1 MTVQDF
7 TLNSQVPSILREL
20 RTDGIPDRLY
30 SDIVDGEGLQYVDL
44 VQEGG
49 GVLGIALVGYTYV
62 LEQMG
67 IRFYSLAGTSA
78 GAINTMLLAAM
89 GSPSEP
95 KSTKVLRILADQDLY
110 AFVDGPRYA
119 RKVVE
124 RAIEGKGLRY
134 NPIWGVRL
142 YRTYRYLKKTLGLN
156 PGTTFHAWIRQV
168 LNDADV
174 GTTEALLNRR
184 EALPASLFVRGRD
197 GPRPLER
204 RPPPETVVIAAEI
217 STESR
222 IKFPEMRSLF
232 WEEPDQVHPADYVR
246 ASMSIPGFFQPM
258 KVPISPKTEA
268 LMDQWDETVRFTG
281 PLPDEAVFVDGGI
294 MSNFPIDVF
303 HANRVPRRPTFGVKL
318 GDDRN
323 VPKTVQGLGQLAGAT
338 FNSARHVLDY
348 EFLLQNRDFEH
359 LIAHVDVGPHNWLN
373 FDLSD
378 EDKVNLF
385 ERGARTAAA
394 FLRTFDWAGYKDI
407 RRGLLTEQDAG
418 PRPRIAVP
426 PGNGA

>member
-1 MTVQDF
+1 MTIQDF
-7 TLNSQVPSILREL
+7 IVNSQVPSILREL
-20 RTDGIPDRLY
+20 RTDGIPNRMY

-62 LEQMG
+62 LEEMG

-78 GAINTMLLAAM
+78 GAINTMLLAAI
-89 GSPSEP
+89 GTPSEP
-95 KSTKVLRILADQDLY
+95 KSTNVLNILADQDLY
-110 AFVDGPRYA
+110 AFVDGPGYA

-124 RAIEGKGLRY
+124 RAIEGKGLR
-134 NPIWGVRL
+134 NPIWAMRL
-142 YRTYRYLKKTLGLN
+142 FRTYRYLKKNLGLN
-156 PGTTFHAWIRQV
+156 PGTTFHDWIRQV
-168 LNDADV
+168 LSDADIT
-174 GTTEALLNRR
+174 TTEDLLNRR
-184 EALPASLFVRGRD
+184 KELPAPMFFRGEE
-197 GPRPLER
+197 GPRPIENPA
-204 RPPPETVVIAAEI
+204 PPKTVIIAAEI

-222 IKFPEMRSLF
+222 IKFPEMRGLF
-232 WEEPDQVHPADYVR
+232 WDDADQVHPADYVR
-246 ASMSIPGFFQPM
+246 ASMSIPGFFHPM
-258 KVPISPKTEA
+258 RVPISPKTEA
-268 LMDQWDETVRFTG
+268 LMERWDETVRFTG

-303 HANRVPRRPTFGVKL
+303 HVDRVPRRPTFGVKL

-323 VPKTVQGLGQLAGAT
+323 VPKTVQGVGQLAGAT

-348 EFLLQNRDFEH
+348 EFLLQNRDFEQ

-385 ERGARTAAA
+385 ERGARAAAA
-394 FLRTFDWAGYKDI
+394 FLKDFNWKNYKDI
-407 RRGLLTEQDAG
+407 RRGLLNEETTGDQRRV
-418 PRPRIAVP
+418 PVP
-426 PGNGA
+426 PENGV